1 MAKVTIRFKTRYP
14 LMGAMREVGEVFID
28 GICPIDEIT
37 PDKLVN
43 TIRNADIAI
52 EITKDETEDNYPRN
66 GAVPGKRSGRNK
78 KP

>member
-1 MAKVTIRFKTRYP
+1 MAKVTIRFKSRYP
-14 LMGAMREVGEVFID
+14 LMGAMREIGEVFID
-28 GICPIDEIT
+28 GTCPIDEIT

-52 EITKDETEDNYPRN
+52 EISKDEAENNHTGN
-66 GAVPGKRSGRNK
+66 GAVPRGRSGRNK